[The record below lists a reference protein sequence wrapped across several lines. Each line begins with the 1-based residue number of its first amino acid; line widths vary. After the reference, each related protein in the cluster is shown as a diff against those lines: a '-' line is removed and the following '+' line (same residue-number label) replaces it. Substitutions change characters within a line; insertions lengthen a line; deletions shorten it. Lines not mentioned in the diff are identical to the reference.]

1 MTLTTLLTALTEVL
15 REIPEI
21 MSLNNILVMN
31 DKNREALP

>member
-21 MSLNNILVMN
+21 ISLNNILVMN